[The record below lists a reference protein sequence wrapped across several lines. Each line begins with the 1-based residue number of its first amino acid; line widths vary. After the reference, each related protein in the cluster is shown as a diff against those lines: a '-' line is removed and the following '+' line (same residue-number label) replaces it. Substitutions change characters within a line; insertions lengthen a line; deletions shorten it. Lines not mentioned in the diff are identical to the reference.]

1 MSELKRLW
9 NETCLN
15 ADITAITTDT
25 AARLMAVL
33 MYHGN
38 NEELTHNKKF
48 TADCEYIQ
56 RKYHIFGGELVDGEF
71 SSKFIDYAK
80 ELEEYE
86 KSNGDN
92 EKTQWA
98 KDLYK
103 KMYDIVI

>member
-1 MSELKRLW
+1 MSELKKLW
-9 NETCLN
+9 NESCLN
-15 ADITAITTDT
+15 ADIPAITTDT

-38 NEELTHNKKF
+38 NEELTHNTKF
-48 TADCEYIQ
+48 MADCEYIQ
-56 RKYHIFGGELVDGEF
+56 KKYSIFGGELVSGEF
-71 SSKFIDYAK
+71 SSKLIEYAR

-86 KSNGDN
+86 RSNGNN
-92 EKTQWA
+92 EKPQWA

>member
-15 ADITAITTDT
+15 ADIPAITTDT

-38 NEELTHNKKF
+38 NEELTHNTKF
-48 TADCEYIQ
+48 MADCEYIQ
-56 RKYHIFGGELVDGEF
+56 RKYRIFGGELVGGEF
-71 SSKFIDYAK
+71 SYKFIDFVK

-92 EKTQWA
+92 EKPQWA
-98 KDLYK
+98 KDLFK

>member
-1 MSELKRLW
+1 MSELKKLW
-9 NETCLN
+9 NESCLN
-15 ADITAITTDT
+15 ADIPAITTDT

-38 NEELTHNKKF
+38 NEELTHNTKF
-48 TADCEYIQ
+48 MADCEYIQ
-56 RKYHIFGGELVDGEF
+56 KKYSIFGGELVSGEF
-71 SSKFIDYAK
+71 SSKLIEYAR

-92 EKTQWA
+92 EKPQWA